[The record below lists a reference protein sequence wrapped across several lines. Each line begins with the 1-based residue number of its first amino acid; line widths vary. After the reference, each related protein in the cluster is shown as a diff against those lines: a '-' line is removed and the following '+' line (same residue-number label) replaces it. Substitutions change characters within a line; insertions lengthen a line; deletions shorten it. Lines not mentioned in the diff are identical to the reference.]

1 MEFSSMIDYTKL
13 GFTVTTEDVKKLCEE
28 AKQYHFAS
36 VCIPPCYVEYAVEE
50 LKDSSVAVCTVVGFP
65 FGNNTTETKAYEA
78 ENAIAMG
85 ADEIDMVLNIGA
97 LKEKSYDY
105 VKEEIEEIRDICKGK
120 IVKVIIET
128 SVLTE
133 EEIRKATQIC
143 NETYVHFIKT
153 STGFGSRGASLD
165 DIRIINEERSEVLEI
180 KASGGIKTAKEVI
193 TYMNEGVTRIG
204 TSNGVDI
211 VNE

>member
-1 MEFSSMIDYTKL
+1 MEFSSIIDHTKL
-13 GFTVTTEDVKKLCEE
+13 GFSVTTEDVRKICEE

-50 LKDSSVAVCTVVGFP
+50 LKDSSVAVCTVIGFP

-105 VKEEIEEIRDICKGK
+105 VKEEIEEIRDVCKGK

-143 NETYVHFIKT
+143 NDTYVHFIKT

-180 KASGGIKTAKEVI
+180 KASGGIKTAKEVSK
-193 TYMNEGVTRIG
+193 YMNEGVTRIG
-204 TSNGVDI
+204 TSNGVNI